1 MTLDNHR
8 LALVLAGL
16 LATSAV
22 TATPPDGGQVLTA
35 DEAADQVSDALDRR
49 LVDEVSR
56 NLASLKQRGITP
68 AGSIQAVGSPRP
80 PGSPQAVSGMTWP
93 LGPVNGAGT
102 AWHGISNFVDLNPAF
117 PGQVTDYTCAAR
129 SYDTA
134 AGYNH
139 RGIDYFIWPF
149 AWTLMDT
156 GAVDVLAVAPGT
168 LLAKGDGNNDRSC
181 SFNAPD
187 TPNYAVVLHADGS
200 VARYLHMKNG
210 SVTSL
215 PIGAPIPAGTPLGKV
230 GSSGIS
236 TGPHL
241 HLELRASNTA
251 GAAVIE
257 PHTGACNVST
267 TMSFAQTRP
276 YREPRINR
284 LSTHSAAPQVPS
296 CPSTTETPNFKND
309 FVPGDPIV
317 FTAAYRDQ
325 GSGQATSYRVL
336 RPDGSVFSNWN
347 HAQNSG
353 STYNGS
359 YWYWSNT
366 LPANAPTGLWTF
378 EATFEGLTSRHSFQ
392 VADGTPAA
400 AAAFPVELSGS
411 WYNTATSGQG
421 FNLDMVGE
429 NRFLLY
435 FYGYDNQGKQL
446 WLYGDFNPGAAAFAY
461 DVPVEI
467 DMYVLEG
474 GGFQVFTPPAN
485 RVWGTA
491 RLIFESCKRATIE
504 LTGESGTQIL
514 QLDKLNTTRGLSCP

>member
-1 MTLDNHR
+1 MRQTHHR
-8 LALVLAGL
+8 FALGLAGL
-16 LATSAV
+16 LCSLCAV
-22 TATPPDGGQVLTA
+22 AAPPDGGQVLTA
-35 DEAADQVSDALDRR
+35 DEAADNVSDALDRR

-56 NLASLKQRGITP
+56 NLASLKQRGISP
-68 AGSIQAVGSPRP
+68 AGSLQSVGGPRP
-80 PGSPQAVSGMTWP
+80 PGAPKAVSGMTWP

-117 PGQVTDYTCAAR
+117 PGQITDYTCAAR

-149 AWTLMDT
+149 AWTLMDS

-168 LLAKGDGNNDRSC
+168 LVAKGDGNNDRSC
-181 SFNAPD
+181 SFDAPD
-187 TPNYAVVLHADGS
+187 TPNYAVVMHADGS

-267 TMSFAQTRP
+267 TMQWAQERP
-276 YREPRINR
+276 YRQPRVNR
-284 LSTHSAAPQVPS
+284 LSTHGAAPQLAS
-296 CPSTTETPNFKND
+296 CPGTVDQPNFKEQ
-309 FVPGDPIV
+309 FVPGDPII

-325 GSGQATSYRVL
+325 GSGQVSSYRVL
-336 RPDGSVFSNWN
+336 RPDGSTFASWN
-347 HAQNSG
+347 HSQNSG
-353 STYNGS
+353 ASYNAA
-359 YWYWSNT
+359 YWYWSNL
-366 LPANAPTGLWTF
+366 LPADAPTGLWTF
-378 EATFEGLTSRHSFQ
+378 ETVYEGLTSRHSFQ
-392 VADGTPAA
+392 VADGTPDTP
-400 AAAFPVELSGS
+400 AAFPVELSGS
-411 WYNTATSGQG
+411 WYNTSTSGQG

-435 FYGYDNQGKQL
+435 FYGYDNQGRQL
-446 WLYGDFNPGAAAFAY
+446 WLYGDFNPGAPAFAY
-461 DVPVEI
+461 NSPVEL

-474 GGFQVFTPPAN
+474 GGFQSFAPPSN

-491 RLIFESCKRATIE
+491 RLLFESCKRASIV
-504 LTGESGTQIL
+504 LTGESGTQVL